1 MDLESNLVVND
12 LNLPYLSAIKT
23 QIWTAVSVYVLIAI
37 VRKRLEIKA
46 SLYTILQ
53 ILGVTLFEKTPLSQ
67 VLTER
72 TYNNEQTH
80 NCNHLSFNDF

>member
-12 LNLPYLSAIKT
+12 LNLSYLSAIKT

-37 VRKRLEIKA
+37 VRKPLEIKA

-53 ILGVTLFEKTPLSQ
+53 ILGVALFEKTPLSQ

-72 TYNNEQTH
+72 NYNNEQTH
-80 NCNHLSFNDF
+80 NCNQLSFNDF

>member
-1 MDLESNLVVND
+1 MDLKSNLVVID
-12 LNLPYLSAIKT
+12 LNLSYLSAIKT

-37 VRKRLEIKA
+37 VRKRLAINA
-46 SLYTILQ
+46 RLYTILQ

-72 TYNNEQTH
+72 NYNTEQTQ
-80 NCNHLSFNDF
+80 NCNQLSFNDF

>member
-12 LNLPYLSAIKT
+12 LNLSYLSAIKT

-37 VRKRLEIKA
+37 VRKRLKIKA

-72 TYNNEQTH
+72 NYNNEQTR
-80 NCNHLSFNDF
+80 NCNQLSFNDF

>member
-12 LNLPYLSAIKT
+12 LNLSYLSAIKT

-37 VRKRLEIKA
+37 VRKPLEIKA

-53 ILGVTLFEKTPLSQ
+53 ILGVTLFEKTTLSQ
-67 VLTER
+67 VLTEWNC
-72 TYNNEQTH
+72 NNEQTRT
-80 NCNHLSFNDF
+80 CNHLSFNDF

>member
-12 LNLPYLSAIKT
+12 LNLLYLSAIKT
-23 QIWTAVSVYVLIAI
+23 QIWTAVSAYVLIAM

-53 ILGVTLFEKTPLSQ
+53 ILGVALFEKTPLSQ

-72 TYNNEQTH
+72 NYNNEQTH
-80 NCNHLSFNDF
+80 NCNQLSFNDF

>member
-53 ILGVTLFEKTPLSQ
+53 ILGITLFEKTPLSQ

-72 TYNNEQTH
+72 NYNNEQTR
-80 NCNHLSFNDF
+80 NCNQLSFNDS

>member
-12 LNLPYLSAIKT
+12 LNLSYLSAIKT
-23 QIWTAVSVYVLIAI
+23 QIWTAVSAYVLISI
-37 VRKRLEIKA
+37 IRKRLEIKA

-72 TYNNEQTH
+72 NYNNEQTQ
-80 NCNHLSFNDF
+80 NCNQLSFNDF

>member
-12 LNLPYLSAIKT
+12 LNLSYLSAIKT
-23 QIWTAVSVYVLIAI
+23 QIWTAVSAYVLIAI

-72 TYNNEQTH
+72 NYNNEQTH
-80 NCNHLSFNDF
+80 NCNQLSFNDF